1 MDMIE
6 LLKLMLIVQVFFG
19 FSITILVY
27 VLTPFGVVTE
37 MAAFNSYADRLPMQ
51 NITAKLEGSV
61 QSQTNV
67 PVVELGALV
76 FYSGNIVIDLLLNF
90 IFAVPEM
97 ITLVIAGIGLLVNVD
112 PYMISVFKG
121 FVGVLFTVLYFV
133 AILQMITNIRS
144 GGRVV

>member
-1 MDMIE
+1 MIE
-6 LLKLMLIVQVFFG
+6 FLKLMLIVQIFFG

-27 VLTPFGVVTE
+27 VLTPFGVVDQV
-37 MAAFNSYADRLPMQ
+37 AAFSGYNDRLPIQ
-51 NITAKLEGSV
+51 NITGKLEGSV

-97 ITLVIAGIGLLVNVD
+97 ITLVMAGIGTLVSVD
-112 PYMISVFKG
+112 PYILSVFKS
-121 FVGVLFTVLYFV
+121 FIGVLFSVLYFV

-144 GGRVV
+144 GGKVV